1 MRFKSSLKNLAEDL
15 PGHMLVCAVV
25 LAMAF
30 MGSSTVW
37 AFNAGSFPDRQ
48 TYLSSWKSFLGG
60 SAFTGNARTRHEL
73 ATEMLATSD

>member
-1 MRFKSSLKNLAEDL
+1 MRIKSSVKNLTQDL
-15 PGHMLVCAVV
+15 SGHMLVCAVV
-25 LAMAF
+25 LTMFF

-48 TYLSSWKSFLGG
+48 TYLTSWKSFLRGSVLVG
-60 SAFTGNARTRHEL
+60 SARKHHEL